1 MGSLEKG
8 VRDLGESVK
17 SSEENGNGEAK
28 MRKRAE
34 KRDGEERGGEE
45 RNRLREEI
53 VMFLRNLAVM
63 VLTLIVMFGV
73 VFGFYRVSDNAMSPR
88 VSAGDLLL
96 YYRLEK
102 QLRTQEVVVLRKD
115 GKRYVG
121 RIVAKSGDQV
131 EVTEDACLKV
141 NGNLIVETDIFYD
154 TLRDGD
160 HLDYPVTLGDGQ
172 YFVLGDF
179 RIGAEDSRYFGP
191 VEKSEILGKV
201 LILFRRTG
209 F

>member
-1 MGSLEKG
+1 MGRRSMRPDSESLCAQWRWFLIRLLILIG
-8 VRDLGESVK
+8 ILYLLFGCIFGITTVK
-17 SSEENGNGEAK
+17 SEDMA
-28 MRKRAE
+28 
-34 KRDGEERGGEE
+34 
-45 RNRLREEI
+45 
-53 VMFLRNLAVM
+53 
-63 VLTLIVMFGV
+63 
-73 VFGFYRVSDNAMSPR
+73 PR
-88 VSAGDLLL
+88 ISAGDLLF

-102 QLRTQEVVVLRKD
+102 QLRTQDVVVLRKD

-121 RIVAKSGDQV
+121 RVVAKSGDQV

-160 HLDYPVTLGDGQ
+160 HLDYPVILGDGQ

-201 LILFRRTG
+201 LILLRRTG

>member
-1 MGSLEKG
+1 MN
-8 VRDLGESVK
+8 VK
-17 SSEENGNGEAK
+17 EK
-28 MRKRAE
+28 MRKKAE
-34 KRDGEERGGEE
+34 QRD
-45 RNRLREEI
+45 EI
-53 VMFLRNLAVM
+53 ITFFRNLAVM
-63 VLTLIVMFGV
+63 ALTLIVLFGV
-73 VFGFYRVSDNAMSPR
+73 VFGVFRVRDNAMSPR
-88 VSAGDLLL
+88 VSAGDLLF

-102 QLRTQEVVVLRKD
+102 QLRTQDVVVLRKD

-160 HLDYPVTLGDGQ
+160 RLDYPVTLGDGQ

-201 LILFRRTG
+201 LILLRRTG

>member
-1 MGSLEKG
+1 MK
-8 VRDLGESVK
+8 R
-17 SSEENGNGEAK
+17 SEENGNGEAK

-102 QLRTQEVVVLRKD
+102 QLRTQDVVVLKKE

>member
-1 MGSLEKG
+1 
-8 VRDLGESVK
+8 
-17 SSEENGNGEAK
+17 

-102 QLRTQEVVVLRKD
+102 QLRTQDVVVLRKD

>member
-1 MGSLEKG
+1 MKREKEKMEKTAEN
-8 VRDLGESVK
+8 RD
-17 SSEENGNGEAK
+17 
-28 MRKRAE
+28 
-34 KRDGEERGGEE
+34 
-45 RNRLREEI
+45 EI
-53 VMFLRNLAVM
+53 MMFLRNLTVM
-63 VLTLIVMFGV
+63 ALTLIVLFGV
-73 VFGFYRVSDNAMSPR
+73 VFGVSRVRDNAMAPR
-88 VSAGDLLL
+88 ISAGDLLL

-102 QLRTQEVVVLRKD
+102 QLRTQDVVVLRKD

-141 NGNLIVETDIFYD
+141 NGNLIVETDIFYN

-160 HLDYPVTLGDGQ
+160 RLDYPVTLGEGQ

-201 LILFRRTG
+201 LILLRRTG